1 MRNLF
6 KLLALGLA
14 GVCSGGAIA
23 EDGDDFLDALL
34 ADDAPA
40 TEDSGA
46 APSEEPG
53 SAAVDGEDAAALDT
67 IRLPEALPAVETER
81 VRPSGP
87 QIEEIVVTVSKRAE
101 RLQDVSNAVS
111 AFSGRMMT
119 ENNIQDFAALADF
132 TPGLVTRNE
141 DSLTIR
147 GVGKT
152 RDGSS
157 PVAFHVNGFIVEGR
171 TERFYDLAALEVLR
185 GPSGTVYGRN
195 ATAGAINVKW
205 QPPTPELAF
214 GGDVRFGSFQEREV
228 RGFANLP
235 LLGEGNPGL
244 TARIA
249 AIKAEREGYF
259 DNLLSAGARE
269 PDSQDDGFVRVFL
282 KSDPTDDLSLSLRFV
297 NNRSRPQ
304 VTVASASRQTRE
316 SGILEE
322 FGAMPLPDDLLQVR
336 SVMHRNFEPGFRDT
350 QRLDGEMTY
359 RLSELPLLG
368 NVDVDILVGRQE
380 QDERLLLDL
389 DGTEEPIVE
398 TTTDKR
404 TTGRN
409 VEFRL
414 TSQNDSSFKWLVGLF
429 WYHFTSFGDIHV
441 DARTRQGLG
450 TVLGFLSPQLAPLGD
465 ALSFGPTNR
474 IFDAD
479 VDFIGELR
487 EDRSRAV
494 FFNFST
500 DLGRLLGGPSIEIFG
515 GARQNLDA
523 LHLRTDREVIFI
535 TDYQT
540 GIPVPFPIEDKRT
553 DIRGDFESL
562 TGEFGGKW
570 FHGGYSLL
578 EEGMLYAKYARG
590 YKPGTV
596 QLLAG
601 EELNTVDPETL
612 NMVELGWKASFL
624 QRALTLNLTAFAY
637 DYQDL
642 QVGKIIVS
650 GRKIENAGAARITG
664 LELEMQFT
672 PSYDIYTQLSIA
684 LLKARFNEFCGEDE
698 ELANQAVQPG
708 CTQEE
713 PHNFKG
719 APLSDAPDL
728 SISGL
733 VRYSFDWGDRGKLVP
748 VLAVSWVDDYQR
760 RPYGNPIDRVRSHT
774 KTDIRLAWES
784 LSERYRIEAF
794 LENLEDH
801 DEIFADHFSLPDP
814 GAYTLLSVA
823 PGRTAGIRF
832 ELQF

>member
-1 MRNLF
+1 MKDLF
-6 KLLALGLA
+6 KLLALSLA
-14 GVCSGGAIA
+14 GVCPGGAMA
-23 EDGDDFLDALL
+23 QDGDDFLDALL
-34 ADDAPA
+34 ADEAPA
-40 TEDSGA
+40 AEDSGA
-46 APSEEPG
+46 APSEATR
-53 SAAVDGEDAAALDT
+53 SDAANEDDAAALDT
-67 IRLPEALPAVETER
+67 IRLPEAPAAVETER
-81 VRPSGP
+81 ARPSGP

-171 TERFYDLAALEVLR
+171 AERFYDLAALEVLR

-205 QPPTPELAF
+205 QAPTPELAF

-249 AIKAEREGYF
+249 AIKAERQGYF
-259 DNLLSAGARE
+259 DNLLSEGARE

-282 KSDPTDDLSLSLRFV
+282 KSEPTDDLSLSLRFV

-304 VTVASASRQTRE
+304 ATVASASRQTRE
-316 SGILEE
+316 SGILED
-322 FGAMPLPDDLLQVR
+322 FGAMPLPDNLLQVR
-336 SVMHRNFEPGFRDT
+336 SVMHRNFQPGFRDT
-350 QRLDGEMTY
+350 QRLDGEMTH
-359 RLSELPLLG
+359 RLGELPLLG
-368 NVDVDILVGRQE
+368 DVDVDILVGRQE

-398 TTTDKR
+398 TTTDRR

-409 VEFRL
+409 VELRL
-414 TSQNDSSFKWLVGLF
+414 TSQNDGPFKWLVGLF
-429 WYHFTSFGDIHV
+429 WYHYTSFGDIHV

-465 ALSFGPTNR
+465 ALSFGPTSR
-474 IFDAD
+474 IFDVD
-479 VDFIGELR
+479 VDLIGELR
-487 EDRSRAV
+487 EDRSRAA

-500 DLGRLLGGPSIEIFG
+500 DLGQLFGWPHIEIFG
-515 GARQNLDA
+515 GARQNLDS
-523 LHLRTDREVIFI
+523 LHLMTEREVIFI
-535 TDYQT
+535 ADYQT
-540 GIPVPFPIEDKRT
+540 GIPVPFPVEDKRT

-570 FHGGYSLL
+570 FHGGHGLL

-637 DYQDL
+637 DYEDL

-672 PSYDIYTQLSIA
+672 PTYDIYTQLSIA

-698 ELANQAVQPG
+698 ELENQAVQAG
-708 CTQEE
+708 CTEEE

-733 VRYSFDWGDRGKLVP
+733 VRYSLDIGDWGKLVP
-748 VLAVSWVDDYQR
+748 VLSVSWVDDYQR
-760 RPYGNPIDRVRSHT
+760 RPYGNPIDRVRNHT

-784 LSERYRIEAF
+784 LGERYRIEAF

-814 GAYTLLSVA
+814 GAYSLLSVA
-823 PGRTAGIRF
+823 PGRTAGVRF
-832 ELQF
+832 QLQF